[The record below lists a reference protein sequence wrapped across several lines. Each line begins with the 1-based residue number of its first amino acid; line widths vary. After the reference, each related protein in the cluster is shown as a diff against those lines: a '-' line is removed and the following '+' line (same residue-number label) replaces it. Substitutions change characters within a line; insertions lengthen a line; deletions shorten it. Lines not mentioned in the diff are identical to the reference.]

1 MRGSD
6 PTCPVSGLL
15 PLTPWEGPR
24 EEAAHW
30 RFCFPWSSPQSATM
44 TKASGWVRNSSWAWT
59 FPTFVQEMEWLRM
72 DVQGFSASISFLW
85 IRDLIWVHP
94 SQIVV
99 FLVVCVDF
107 RWCCILWPFIL
118 CFSFSFFFLI
128 ELATQFRLELIKA
141 KALSVLENLI
151 TKVIDIYKLME
162 KWLGERYLNEMSRYS
177 SAWLFCKHTLW
188 NPVSCS
194 QIPFTNTSVDPLG
207 RLVCKPMK
215 GAFT

>member
-1 MRGSD
+1 MLLVLSLDHFSNNFIIHDIFLLTAWLLHYLLWFIAGALCPESCHKLKHD
-6 PTCPVSGLL
+6 YSNIGFIIKATCMKHTSKSL
-15 PLTPWEGPR
+15 
-24 EEAAHW
+24 
-30 RFCFPWSSPQSATM
+30 FF
-44 TKASGWVRNSSWAWT
+44 
-59 FPTFVQEMEWLRM
+59 
-72 DVQGFSASISFLW
+72 
-85 IRDLIWVHP
+85 
-94 SQIVV
+94 
-99 FLVVCVDF
+99 
-107 RWCCILWPFIL
+107 
-118 CFSFSFFFLI
+118 FFFLI

-188 NPVSCS
+188 NPVSRS